1 MPTTLLSGIGL
12 SSAAGLNAYFP
23 LITLALA
30 DRISSS
36 FNLPGPY
43 DAISSN
49 TGIVL
54 ILLVMVLELI
64 GDKIPRVDHFNDILH
79 TPIRPLVGAISFM
92 AVAAES
98 DALNVWVAG
107 LLGLA
112 IAGGVHYWK
121 MTHRPSI
128 TVATKG
134 IGNPILSLQED
145 AAAIALCLASVIWP
159 WANLAVV
166 PFMLWWI
173 HRATGRMISGDSSV
187 MNVLL
192 QKRPVTK

>member
-43 DAISSN
+43 DFISSN
-49 TGIVL
+49 IGIVL
-54 ILLVMVLELI
+54 ILMVMALELI
-64 GDKIPRVDHFNDILH
+64 GDKIPRIDHFNDMVH
-79 TPIRPLVGAISFM
+79 TPIRPLVGAFSFM
-92 AVAAES
+92 AVSAES
-98 DALNVWVAG
+98 GDLNVWVAG
-107 LLGLA
+107 VLGLA

-121 MTHRPSI
+121 MTHRPHV

-145 AAAIALCLASVIWP
+145 VAAIALCLVSVIWP
-159 WANLAVV
+159 WANLLLV
-166 PFMLWWI
+166 PLLLWWI
-173 HRATGRMISGDSSV
+173 YRATGRMISGKSSL

-192 QKRPVTK
+192 QKKPVTQ